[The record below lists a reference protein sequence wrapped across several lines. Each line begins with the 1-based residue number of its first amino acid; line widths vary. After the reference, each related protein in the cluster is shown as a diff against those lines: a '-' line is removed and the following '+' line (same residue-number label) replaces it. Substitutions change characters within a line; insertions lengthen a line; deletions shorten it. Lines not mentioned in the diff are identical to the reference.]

1 MSACTIL
8 SSHCAV
14 VLARLKRFHE
24 AFNMLTS
31 ACKAQSTYMSSK
43 GCLEAGRDQQLA
55 HTLTLV
61 SALLTGGR

>member
-1 MSACTIL
+1 M
-8 SSHCAV
+8 